1 MIARQTGPADLLR
14 QRAENAVLGAAQQST
29 PHPPATTP
37 EDMQRTVHE
46 LRVHQVELEMQ
57 NEELRQT
64 QKALNAARL
73 HYADLYHQ
81 APVGYCTVNDA
92 GLVLEANLS
101 ATTLLGASRG
111 GLVAQIFNRFIA
123 EEDVDTY
130 YLLRKKMVK
139 TGEAQS
145 GELRMVRQDGA
156 PLWVHV
162 AVSAAADALG
172 APVLRIVLTDITER
186 KTAKDQIE
194 NLAFYDP
201 LTGLPN
207 RRLLL
212 DRLAHAM
219 SASLRHQRL
228 GALLF
233 VDLDD
238 FKTINDTLGHHQGD
252 LLLAKVAK
260 RLSACIR
267 DGDTVARLGGDEF
280 VVMLERLSDNT
291 LSAATYAES
300 VGEKILLTLNRTYQ
314 LSGCEHHSAAS
325 IGITLFGGG
334 PQESIDEPLK
344 RADLA
349 MYQAKAAGRN
359 TMRFFDPQM
368 QAVVSARAELDTAL
382 RDAVKQAQFFLLY
395 QPQVDRDGHLIG
407 AEALVRWQHPQR
419 GLVPPVEFIPQA
431 EETGLILPLGQWVL
445 EAACTQLAAWATQPS
460 MAHLTVAVNVSARQF
475 HQADFVA
482 RVLAA
487 LQHTGANPQR
497 LKLELTESLLVA
509 HIDDVIAKM
518 CSLKAHGVGFSLDDF
533 GTGYSS
539 LSYLKQLPLD
549 QLKIDQSFVRDL
561 LTDTNDAVIARAIVA
576 LGHSLGLK
584 VIAEGVETAE
594 QRDLLAGLACDAYQG
609 YYFGRPVAAVEF
621 QNFK

>member
-1 MIARQTGPADLLR
+1 
-14 QRAENAVLGAAQQST
+14 
-29 PHPPATTP
+29 
-37 EDMQRTVHE
+37 MQRTVHE
-46 LRVHQVELEMQ
+46 LRVHQIELEMQ

-123 EEDVDTY
+123 EEDADTY

-162 AVSAAADALG
+162 AVSAAANALG

-212 DRLAHAM
+212 DRLAQAM

-368 QAVVSARAELDTAL
+368 QAVVSARAALDTAL
-382 RDAVKQAQFFLLY
+382 RDAVQQEQFFLLY
-395 QPQVDRDGHLIG
+395 QAQVDRLGRLIG
-407 AEALVRWQHPQR
+407 VEALVRWQHPQR
-419 GLVPPVEFIPQA
+419 GLVSPGEFIPQA

-518 CSLKAHGVGFSLDDF
+518 CALKAHGVGFSLDDF

-561 LTDTNDAVIARAIVA
+561 LTDTNDAVIARTIVA

-609 YYFGRPVAAVEF
+609 YYFGRPVLALELLK
-621 QNFK
+621 FK